1 VILTVDLGTSVTKV
15 VLWGDDGPVASGRCP
30 VDTVYSANGRVE
42 QDPAHWWETLVT
54 ACAAC
59 AAAVPSDASLRAVR
73 AISFSAARQT
83 FVPVAGDG
91 SALGPA
97 MVWSD
102 RRATREAAVL
112 AERTAIGASHRPRSH
127 RAGVRPD
134 AASVAAKVAWL
145 GTEEPERLRAARWL
159 LAPRDL
165 LMWRLTGTVATDW
178 TLASATGLYTT
189 PDDGH
194 GDTGDGGRALHLDTA
209 LVDAL
214 PEGVA
219 DKLPEPLPSDAVV
232 GALLPRAAQE
242 LDLPAGIPVV
252 AGAGDRAC
260 EVIGAGATPGR
271 PMVSW
276 GTTANVS
283 IPIADLPESESES
296 ESQSGSGSGSQ
307 SGSGSGSRPEALIVT
322 LGACGGW
329 LLEGGLAAAG
339 SLAEWL
345 TRLTGI
351 DLVTMAHHAAM
362 SPPGANGVVVLPWF
376 GGARAP
382 WWRDSARG
390 AIVGLGLDHRLGDVG
405 RAVVEA
411 VAWDVQ
417 RCLESAGTHQPFSGL
432 VLGGGGATVA
442 LWTEILTAVTGL
454 PATRRRS
461 GEAASA
467 GAAIL
472 GARAIGA
479 EVNLDRLDPV
489 EAEIQPDP
497 GAVSAYRAYRPAVD
511 AAADAVLALDLRA
524 DRVHT
529 PTP

>member
-1 VILTVDLGTSVTKV
+1 MILTVDLGTSVTKV

-30 VDTVYSANGRVE
+30 VDTVYSAGGRVE
-42 QDPAHWWETLVT
+42 QNPAHWWETFVT

-59 AAAVPSDASLRAVR
+59 VAAAADVSWREVR

-83 FVPVAGDG
+83 FVPVAEDG

-97 MVWSD
+97 LVWSD
-102 RRATREAAVL
+102 RRAAREATAL
-112 AERTAIGASHRPRSH
+112 AERIDTGGPDGPRS
-127 RAGVRPD
+127 RRVGVRLD
-134 AASVAAKVAWL
+134 AASVAAKLAWL
-145 GTEEPERLRAARWL
+145 AAEEPDRLRAARWL

-165 LMWRLTGTVATDW
+165 LLWRLTGTVSTDW

-189 PDDGH
+189 RADDDVDTADDVRGITL
-194 GDTGDGGRALHLDTA
+194 DTG

-214 PEGVA
+214 PAGVA
-219 DKLPEPLPSDAVV
+219 DMFPKPVFSDTVV
-232 GALLPRAAQE
+232 GALLPSRAQE

-260 EVIGAGATPGR
+260 EVIGAGATPST

-283 IPIADLPESESES
+283 IPIANLPKSESASDSESASESEH
-296 ESQSGSGSGSQ
+296 
-307 SGSGSGSRPEALIVT
+307 EALIVT

-351 DLVTMAHHAAM
+351 DLVTLAHHAAM

-376 GGARAP
+376 AGARAP

-390 AIVGLGLDHRLGDVG
+390 AIVGLGLDNRLGDVG

-417 RCLESAGTHQPFSGL
+417 RCLESAGTRQPFTGL

-442 LWTEILTAVTGL
+442 LWTEILTAITAL

-467 GAAIL
+467 GAAML
-472 GARAIGA
+472 AARAIGA
-479 EVNLDRLDPV
+479 EMDLDRVDPV
-489 EAEIQPDP
+489 DSEIEPDA
-497 GAVSAYRAYRPAVD
+497 GSVSAYRAHRGAAD
-511 AAADAVLALDLRA
+511 AAADAVIALDLGA
-524 DRVHT
+524 DRSHMSL
-529 PTP
+529 P

>member
-1 VILTVDLGTSVTKV
+1 MILTVDLGTSVTKV
-15 VLWGDDGPVASGRCP
+15 ILWDDDGPVASGRCP
-30 VDTVYSANGRVE
+30 VDTMYSAGGRVE
-42 QDPAHWWETLVT
+42 QHPANWWETLVT
-54 ACAAC
+54 ACGAC
-59 AAAVPSDASLRAVR
+59 AAAAPPATSLRAVH

-83 FVPVAGDG
+83 FVPVAEDG
-91 SALGPA
+91 GALGPA
-97 MVWSD
+97 LVWSD
-102 RRATREAAVL
+102 RRAVREAAAL
-112 AERTAIGASHRPRSH
+112 AQRVDAEGSRSA
-127 RAGVRPD
+127 RSRRVGVRPD

-145 GTEEPERLRAARWL
+145 AAEEPNRLRAARWL

-165 LMWRLTGTVATDW
+165 LLWRLTGTVSTDW

-189 PDDGH
+189 TAADGDADV
-194 GDTGDGGRALHLDTA
+194 GALGLDTA

-219 DKLPEPLPSDAVV
+219 DMLPEPLLSDTVV

-242 LDLPAGIPVV
+242 LDLPPGIPVV

-260 EVIGAGATPGR
+260 EVIGAGATPST

-283 IPIADLPESESES
+283 IPIANLAESESE
-296 ESQSGSGSGSQ
+296 
-307 SGSGSGSRPEALIVT
+307 SRPEALIVT

-376 GGARAP
+376 AGARAP

-417 RCLESAGTHQPFSGL
+417 RCLEASGTGRPFTGL

-454 PATRRRS
+454 PAARRRS

-472 GARAIGA
+472 AARAIGVGA
-479 EVNLDRLDPV
+479 DINRLDPV
-489 EAEIQPDP
+489 DSEIEPDA
-497 GAVSAYRAYRPAVD
+497 GAVSAYGAHRPAVD
-511 AAADAVLALDLRA
+511 AAANAVIALDLGA
-524 DRVHT
+524 DRMHS
-529 PTP
+529 PSP

>member
-1 VILTVDLGTSVTKV
+1 MILTVDLGTSVTKV

-30 VDTVYSANGRVE
+30 VDTTYSVGGRVE
-42 QDPAHWWETLVT
+42 QDPTNWWETFVT
-54 ACAAC
+54 ACGAC
-59 AAAVPSDASLRAVR
+59 AAAAPNRSLRGVR
-73 AISFSAARQT
+73 AVSFSAARQT
-83 FVPVAGDG
+83 FVPVAEDG
-91 SALGPA
+91 SPLGAAL
-97 MVWSD
+97 VWSD
-102 RRATREAAVL
+102 RRAVREAASL
-112 AERTAIGASHRPRSH
+112 AERGDAAGLVGSRPR
-127 RAGVRPD
+127 RVGVRPD

-145 GTEEPERLRAARWL
+145 AAQEPDRLRAARWL

-165 LMWRLTGTVATDW
+165 LMWRLTGTLASDW
-178 TLASATGLYTT
+178 TLASATGLYARA
-189 PDDGH
+189 DD
-194 GDTGDGGRALHLDTA
+194 DRPLRLDTA

-214 PEGVA
+214 PDGVA
-219 DKLPEPLPSDAVV
+219 DKFPEPVPSDTVV
-232 GALLPRAAQE
+232 GALLPGAARE
-242 LDLPAGIPVV
+242 LNLAAGIPVV

-260 EVIGAGATPGR
+260 EVIGAGAAPST

-283 IPIADLPESESES
+283 IPIADLADAESESEP
-296 ESQSGSGSGSQ
+296 EAEGRPEFAPG
-307 SGSGSGSRPEALIVT
+307 PEALIVT

-329 LLEGGLAAAG
+329 LLEGGLTAAG

-417 RCLESAGTHQPFSGL
+417 RCLESAGRREPFRGL

-472 GARAIGA
+472 AARAIGA
-479 EVNLDRLDPV
+479 DVDLDRLDPV
-489 EAEIQPDP
+489 DSEIDPDP
-497 GAVSAYRAYRPAVD
+497 GAVSAYRAHRPAVD
-511 AAADAVLALDLRA
+511 AAADAVIALDLGA
-524 DRVHT
+524 DGTHA
-529 PTP
+529 PPP